1 MMSELLRLCLW
12 ITLDDTTAPNRAEL
26 FRYFLG
32 ILPTTAPTRP
42 LFRGARG
49 AVRWHAH
56 GSVILMNF
64 NFYPINCR
72 DCGKLIWH
80 GLSSAGFDTK
90 LDTARLNIAEE
101 IVKILQGARTY
112 ECHKTVVSFEA
123 VRRTSSR
130 IAMGTNP
137 NAITLATHLCST
149 MHLFETP
156 DMAPAYW
163 GKPKPIQEYEGVPF

>member
-1 MMSELLRLCLW
+1 MQPRR
-12 ITLDDTTAPNRAEL
+12 TAPNYSAISSAYCRQPRRCAPSLEGRRAR
-26 FRYFLG
+26 FGGTLG
-32 ILPTTAPTRP
+32 R
-42 LFRGARG
+42 
-49 AVRWHAH
+49 
-56 GSVILMNF
+56 
-64 NFYPINCR
+64 
-72 DCGKLIWH
+72 
-80 GLSSAGFDTK
+80 GLSSSGFDTK
-90 LDTARLNIAEE
+90 LDTARLNVAEE

-137 NAITLATHLCST
+137 NAVTLATHLCST

>member
-1 MMSELLRLCLW
+1 MARL
-12 ITLDDTTAPNRAEL
+12 
-26 FRYFLG
+26 
-32 ILPTTAPTRP
+32 
-42 LFRGARG
+42 G
-49 AVRWHAH
+49 AVN
-56 GSVILMNF
+56 IMNF
-64 NFYPINCR
+64 NFEPINCR
-72 DCGKLIWH
+72 ACGKLIWH

-90 LDTARLNIAEE
+90 LDTTRLNLVEE
-101 IVKILQGARTY
+101 IVKILEGARTY

-137 NAITLATHLCST
+137 NAVTLATHLCST

-163 GKPKPIQEYEGVPF
+163 GKPQRIQETEGVPF

>member
-1 MMSELLRLCLW
+1 MSELLRHCLW
-12 ITLDDTTAPNRAEL
+12 ITLENATAPNRAEPI
-26 FRYFLG
+26 RQFLG

-42 LFRGARG
+42 LFRGAWG
-49 AVRWHAH
+49 AVRWHAQARL
-56 GSVILMNF
+56 IYMNY
-64 NFYPINCR
+64 NFEPINCR
-72 DCGKLIWH
+72 ACGKLIWR
-80 GLSSAGFDTK
+80 GLSSSGFDTK
-90 LDTARLNIAEE
+90 LDTARLNVAEE
-101 IVKILQGARTY
+101 IIKILQGARTY

>member
-1 MMSELLRLCLW
+1 MSELLRLCLW
-12 ITLDDTTAPNRAEL
+12 ITLENATAPNRAEL

-32 ILPTTAPTRP
+32 TLPTTAPTRP

-56 GSVILMNF
+56 GLVILMNF
-64 NFYPINCR
+64 NFEPINCR
-72 DCGKLIWH
+72 ACGKLIWR
-80 GLSSAGFDTK
+80 GLSSAGFETK

-130 IAMGTNP
+130 IAMGINP